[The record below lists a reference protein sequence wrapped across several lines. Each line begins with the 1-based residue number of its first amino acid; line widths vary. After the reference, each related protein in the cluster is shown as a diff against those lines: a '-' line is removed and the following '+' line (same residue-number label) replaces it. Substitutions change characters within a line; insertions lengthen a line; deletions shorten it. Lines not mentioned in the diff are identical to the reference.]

1 MFLLPYGNV
10 ENQEIPISIS
20 GYAVGERSLT
30 ISNSN
35 LTIAA
40 TQNVELENLNLY
52 DLIESECDPRLNQDD
67 LDNPENGFEQV
78 SDPWFTIIKSS
89 DFQLP
94 AGLLIDDG
102 NNITGKPTEAGD
114 FETKISIQHTY
125 TVGNIITKLATPI
138 NIKFEIAEQ
147 ENISEY
153 DGLFVEAL
161 DTTGTDLPT
170 ISINNFKF
178 ENQVEITRANS
189 ITDFKNGNIIDKNTY
204 RKCVAVGRTKCRIRF
219 KLFILKL

>member
-1 MFLLPYGNV
+1 MFLLPYGNID
-10 ENQEIPISIS
+10 NQEIPISIS

-35 LTIAA
+35 LTIEA
-40 TQNVELENLNLY
+40 TQNVELESLNLY
-52 DLIESECDPRLNQDD
+52 DLIESECKPDLNKDAWD
-67 LDNPENGFEQV
+67 TVENGFEKV
-78 SDPWFTIIKSS
+78 SDPWFTIIKT

-114 FETKISIQHTY
+114 FETKITIQHTY
-125 TVGNIITKLATPI
+125 RKGETITTLATHI
-138 NIKFEIAEQ
+138 NIKFEIAAQ
-147 ENISEY
+147 ENVSEY

-170 ISINNFKF
+170 ISINNFTF

-204 RKCVAVGRTKCRIRF
+204 RNFRELGNNKCNIRF
-219 KLFILKL
+219 KLYILEL

>member
-1 MFLLPYGNV
+1 MFLRPYGNI

-35 LTIAA
+35 LTIEA
-40 TQNVELENLNLY
+40 TQNVELESLNLY
-52 DLIESECDPRLNQDD
+52 DLIESECQPRLNQDE
-67 LDNPENGFEQV
+67 LDIPENGFEPV
-78 SDPWFTIIKSS
+78 SDPWFTIIRS

-94 AGLLIDDG
+94 AGLNIDDG
-102 NNITGKPTEAGD
+102 NNITGRPTEAGD
-114 FETKISIQHTY
+114 FETKIAIQHTY
-125 TVGNIITKLATPI
+125 TKGETITKLATPI

-161 DTTGTDLPT
+161 DTTGTDLTT
-170 ISINNFKF
+170 ISINNFSF
-178 ENQVEITRANS
+178 ENQVEITKANS

-204 RKCVAVGRTKCRIRF
+204 RNFRELGNNKCNIRF
-219 KLFILKL
+219 KLYILEL